1 MERQQPIASCLV
13 GITVEDN
20 VDVSSGTIGGITA
33 TVAGNIRNTTG
44 TPDNTAAFMYAKVP
58 TGTTANI
65 VVVVSGSIS
74 QTGRITVWAIF
85 GSNTP
90 HQDVNTNTGAG
101 ATITLTGV
109 TVPNGGMGFWV
120 FNNATTGTA
129 VTWTNATERDD
140 TSVTNYRHSA
150 ADTSTAGTLTI
161 TADGAT
167 ANQCIS
173 GIAFTGWGELPSY
186 Q

>member
-1 MERQQPIASCLV
+1 MPVTATNASAAITWTASTTATASAVSIGTAAADRIVLV

-140 TSVTNYRHSA
+140 TSVTNYRH
-150 ADTSTAGTLTI
+150 
-161 TADGAT
+161 
-167 ANQCIS
+167 CRR
-173 GIAFTGWGELPSY
+173 
-186 Q
+186 